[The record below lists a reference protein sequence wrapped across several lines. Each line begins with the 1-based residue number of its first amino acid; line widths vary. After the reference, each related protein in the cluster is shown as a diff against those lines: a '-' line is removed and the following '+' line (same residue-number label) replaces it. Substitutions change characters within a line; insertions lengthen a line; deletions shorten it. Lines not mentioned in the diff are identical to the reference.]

1 MRPVLILLGRLLLVG
16 PLALMGAVG
25 ASAVEAAGEVVI
37 EATALRPP
45 VLATTAGQPV
55 TFVNLSGRKI
65 HIQFLGDERGH
76 RVSQIP
82 GEIRA
87 TFHAAGRHD
96 YVVHFSSRREAGL
109 RGAVE
114 VAWDPSGDH
123 VIPECRGLMINK
135 GVCLER

>member
-1 MRPVLILLGRLLLVG
+1 MRPVSILLGRALLIG
-16 PLALMGAVG
+16 QLALMGAEE
-25 ASAVEAAGEVVI
+25 ASAAEAAGEVVI

-45 VLATTAGQPV
+45 VLATAAGQRV
-55 TFVNLSGRKI
+55 TFVNRSGRVI

-76 RVSQIP
+76 RVFQIP

-87 TFHAAGRHD
+87 VFHAAGRHE
-96 YVVHFSSRREAGL
+96 YVVHFSSRREADL

-114 VAWDPSGDH
+114 AAWDPSGDRA
-123 VIPECRGLMINK
+123 IPECGGLTINT